1 MKILRY
7 SVCVM
12 LFCTMTSGQRLPY
25 QRDILPAFMLKN
37 ITRVIF
43 LVKKFAQC
51 QEKS

>member
-7 SVCVM
+7 SAGVI
-12 LFCTMTSGQRLPY
+12 LFCTMTSGQQLSR
-25 QRDILPAFMLKN
+25 RCDNLPAFMLKN

-43 LVKKFAQC
+43 SVKKFAQC

>member
-7 SVCVM
+7 SAGIM
-12 LFCTMTSGQRLPY
+12 LFCTMTSGQRLPR
-25 QRDILPAFMLKN
+25 QCDNLPAFMLKN

-43 LVKKFAQC
+43 PVKKFAQC